1 MKPIVFLTL
10 LAVLALAGTAA
21 SSTEPA
27 PKRAIVTWKVGDE
40 TFRTYLNRAADIAVV
55 RRAIKAGET
64 AGIPIGRI
72 YRGRREN
79 GGYAWHLRDVRLAEV
94 TIELCDGRPSDLDAD
109 LDYWVGSVK
118 RYCPWGAVPAKLR
131 WVPA

>member
-1 MKPIVFLTL
+1 MKPIVLLTL
-10 LAVLALAGTAA
+10 VAVLPLAGVAA
-21 SSTEPA
+21 GTTGPA
-27 PKRAIVTWKVGDE
+27 PKRALVTWKVGEE

-55 RRAIKAGET
+55 RRSIRAGET

-79 GGYAWHLRDVRLAEV
+79 AGHAWHLRDVRLAEV

-109 LDYWVGSVK
+109 LDYWIGTVK
-118 RYCPWGAVPAKLR
+118 RYCPWGAVPVRLR
-131 WVPA
+131 WVSA